1 MTMSAETLE
10 WLNANT
16 LIGMTDKRGNAWHY
30 REGTN
35 NHFPGAIPAER
46 VLSLIDIPLAEA
58 TISAQILDE
67 TGVQSFAIDDRK
79 AIVRRDTGDVF
90 GIFKQGYQIHGYDEW
105 LRQNL
110 ELILDDGLQISSA
123 VLLKKGAVAS
133 VQAELEDTRTAA
145 EGVAFRPFITSAS
158 SCDGSLA
165 TTYLLGS
172 QVVVCDNT
180 LSIALASADSRVK
193 IRHSV
198 NSLNRVGQVRK
209 NLGLAVEEAGD
220 AFEAEVQRL
229 TSEYV
234 SDQRWNEFVKAYTGV
249 ETANEGRGKT
259 MAEGK
264 VGILNRLWTFDER
277 VAPWKNNAYGVLAA
291 VNTAVHHEF
300 SIKGME
306 RAERNMLRSV
316 TGEWDTIDANTLSLL
331 ATV

>member
-1 MTMSAETLE
+1 MSAETIE
-10 WLNANT
+10 WLNENT
-16 LIGMTDKRGNAWHY
+16 LIGMTDKRGTAWHY
-30 REGTN
+30 REGSN
-35 NHFPGAIPAER
+35 NHFPGAIPVER
-46 VLSLIDIPLAEA
+46 VMSLIDIPLAEA
-58 TISAQILDE
+58 TLSAQRLTED
-67 TGVQSFAIDDRK
+67 GVQTFEVPDRK
-79 AIVRRDTGDVF
+79 AIVRTDTGDVF

-110 ELILDDGLQISSA
+110 ELILDDGLNISSA

-133 VQAELEDTRTAA
+133 VQAELEDTRETN
-145 EGVAFRPFITSAS
+145 GVAFRPFITSAS

-180 LSIALASADSRVK
+180 LSAALGSADSKVK

-198 NSLNRVGQVRK
+198 NSLARVGQVRT

-220 AFEAEVQRL
+220 SFEEEVKRL

-234 SDQRWNEFVKAYTGV
+234 SDERWNEFLKAYTGV
-249 ETANEGRGKT
+249 ETASEGRSKT

-277 VAPWKNNAYGVLAA
+277 VAPWRNNAYGVLAA